1 MFREGHCKASNR
13 LLRAALADI
22 QSEHLLALGGIV
34 KCWIEDLVQWSKDAS
49 PLLNSDLPPRVGG
62 GVL

>member
-1 MFREGHCKASNR
+1 MTS
-13 LLRAALADI
+13 L
-22 QSEHLLALGGIV
+22 
-34 KCWIEDLVQWSKDAS
+34 IEDLVQWSKDAS